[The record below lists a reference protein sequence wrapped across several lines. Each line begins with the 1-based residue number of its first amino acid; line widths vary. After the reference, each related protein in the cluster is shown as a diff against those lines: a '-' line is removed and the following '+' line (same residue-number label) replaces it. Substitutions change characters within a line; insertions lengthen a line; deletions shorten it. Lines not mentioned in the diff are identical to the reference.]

1 MRFRLA
7 ACTLGACTLAATL
20 AVAGIAF
27 AQDRPPPIP
36 PQNAMK
42 LSAIIATVEGRAG
55 FLYVYSVEWNEDG
68 YFDVIYF
75 TDDKAKVEMK
85 FDPVTGKPK

>member
-7 ACTLGACTLAATL
+7 ACTGLAACTLAATL
-20 AVAGIAF
+20 TVAGVAI
-27 AQDRPPPIP
+27 AQDKPPIP
-36 PQNAMK
+36 PQNSMK
-42 LSAIIATVEGRAG
+42 LSAIIGTVEGRAG
-55 FLYVYSVEWNEDG
+55 FLYVSSVEWNEDG

-85 FDPVTGKPK
+85 LDPVTGKPK

>member
-7 ACTLGACTLAATL
+7 ACTLAATL
-20 AVAGIAF
+20 AVAGVSRAE
-27 AQDRPPPIP
+27 DKPPIP
-36 PQNAMK
+36 PANSMK
-42 LSAIIATVEGRAG
+42 LSAIVATVEGRAG

-68 YFDVIYF
+68 YYDVVYF

-85 FDPVTGKPK
+85 LDPVTGKAK